1 MNIQE
6 TKTFYYAVL
15 SAIVASFNFLA
26 TIITLVSFQS
36 SYLNGENPN
45 FWSLVL
51 LISFFGI
58 LYLVLLAVQFFWV
71 GSQQKYILSLAKH
84 GHLQTLRMYVLL
96 QDISSKRPHRRFAWM
111 AKKMNRR
118 EYIARAAFHLLVEN
132 HADAAPDI
140 VYCYELTINV
150 GQPGEIMFEPLVFGD
165 NHAKPQNCE
174 IRLQYLG
181 KDGNPPCEEER
192 PVTPPE
198 VHSIEDHELVVVDWY
213 SDNTENRGIYYIR
226 SVLSFQKCG
235 TYKITLTYTRKKAF
249 MIDDAEMF
257 VIFPEALCNSLD
269 RKIVEASFD
278 ITFCGFPEDQYAIA
292 DIAVLT
298 KDKGNTSEYDHV
310 FLHKV
315 EDAQTAENPGKHL
328 DEEGA
333 VRKVQSSKV
342 KIDARNV
349 YILAGYGRN
358 MIHRKVNDADME
370 KNEENDEQAAD
381 GAILATV

>member
-6 TKTFYYAVL
+6 TKTFYYAAL
-15 SAIVASFNFLA
+15 SAIVASLNFLA
-26 TIITLVSFQS
+26 TIATLVSFRS
-36 SYLNGENPN
+36 SYLNGEPQN

-51 LISFFGI
+51 LISFFSI
-58 LYLVLLAVQFFWV
+58 LYLVLLVVQFFWV

-96 QDISSKRPHRRFAWM
+96 QDISSKRPHRHFAWL
-111 AKKMNRR
+111 AKKVNRT

-132 HADAAPDI
+132 HADGAPDI

-150 GQPGEIMFEPLVFGD
+150 GQPGEMVFEPLIFGD

-181 KDGNPPCEEER
+181 RDGNSPCDEER
-192 PVTPPE
+192 PVTAPE
-198 VHSIEDHELVVVDWY
+198 VHSIEDNGLVVVDWY

-226 SVLSFQKCG
+226 SALSFQKCG
-235 TYKITLTYTRKKAF
+235 TYKIALTYTRKKAF

-257 VIFPEALCNSLD
+257 VIFPEALCHSLE

-278 ITFCGFPEDQYAIA
+278 ITFCWFPEDQYEMA

-298 KDKGNTSEYDHV
+298 EGRGNASEYSYV
-310 FLHKV
+310 FLYKA
-315 EDAQTAENPGKHL
+315 EDSQTAPNPGKRFAQ
-328 DEEGA
+328 EGA
-333 VRKVQSSKV
+333 VRKLQSSKV

-349 YILAGYGRN
+349 YFLAGYGRN
-358 MIHRKVNDADME
+358 MICRKVNAADME
-370 KNEENDEQAAD
+370 KNQEYN
-381 GAILATV
+381 G

>member
-6 TKTFYYAVL
+6 TKTFYYAAF
-15 SAIVASFNFLA
+15 SAIVASLNFLA
-26 TIITLVSFQS
+26 TIATLVSFRS

-71 GSQQKYILSLAKH
+71 GPQQKYILSLAKH

-96 QDISSKRPHRRFAWM
+96 QDISSKRPHRRFAWLV
-111 AKKMNRR
+111 KRINRA

-132 HADAAPDI
+132 HTDAAPDI

-150 GQPGEIMFEPLVFGD
+150 EQPGVMVFEPLIFGD
-165 NHAKPQNCE
+165 NHVKPQNCE
-174 IRLQYLG
+174 IMLQYLG
-181 KDGNPPCEEER
+181 RDGNSPCDEVQ
-192 PVTPPE
+192 PVTAPE
-198 VHSIEDHELVVVDWY
+198 VHSIEDNGLVVVDWY

-226 SVLSFQKCG
+226 SALSFQKCG
-235 TYKITLTYTRKKAF
+235 TYKISLAYTRKKAF

-269 RKIVEASFD
+269 RKIIEASFD
-278 ITFCGFPEDQYAIA
+278 ITFRGFPEDQYEIA

-298 KDKGNTSEYDHV
+298 EGKGNTSEYSHV
-310 FLHKV
+310 FLHRV
-315 EDAQTAENPGKHL
+315 EDSQTAPNPGKRPAQ
-328 DEEGA
+328 EGA

-358 MIHRKVNDADME
+358 MMRRKVNDADME
-370 KNEENDEQAAD
+370 KNQEHDEQAV
-381 GAILATV
+381 GGTIRATV